1 MKEAVLDFNFV
12 CAVSFFVYK
21 KIEVIMMLSLLACNN
36 GWFLCKV
43 FSKVLNDTL
52 HACAN
57 HTKKD

>member
-1 MKEAVLDFNFV
+1 
-12 CAVSFFVYK
+12 
-21 KIEVIMMLSLLACNN
+21 MMLSLLACNN

-52 HACAN
+52 HACAISKN

>member
-1 MKEAVLDFNFV
+1 
-12 CAVSFFVYK
+12 
-21 KIEVIMMLSLLACNN
+21 MMLSLLACNN

-52 HACAN
+52 LACAISKN